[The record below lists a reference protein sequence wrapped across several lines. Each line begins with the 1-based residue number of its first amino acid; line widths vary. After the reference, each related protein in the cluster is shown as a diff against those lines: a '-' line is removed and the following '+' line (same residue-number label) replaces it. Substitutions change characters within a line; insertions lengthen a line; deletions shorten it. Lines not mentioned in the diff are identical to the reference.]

1 MDVYFHKKPPK
12 LSLIFCSAIIGILPL
27 KNFAEET
34 ELDAIKIT
42 GKDEPL
48 GEISAKKLMRV
59 PGSGNDPLRAIEAL
73 PGVVFSSGRESAPA
87 VRGSSPED
95 NRYFIDFMPVQ
106 NIFHL
111 DGSSLL
117 NDNVV
122 DSFKL
127 EAAAFGAEYNDATGA
142 VIAATS
148 RAPYSDQKQAI
159 IDFSLL
165 RASILLESPITEN
178 QSAYLSVRQSLFQY
192 YIENFLDDEEFEFTT
207 VPEYFDYQGKYDI
220 RLQNNGNISIQAIG
234 SKDKAGLLFAE
245 DSDEVQQ
252 DPGLSGGIDFNSQ
265 FHSQGIA
272 WSNDFNNGSDAIISF
287 SHMESDFDFSIGT
300 ANKLTA
306 TANDYYLRSNLNQP
320 LGLNHSLKIGTEI
333 LQRHIEFDGDLT
345 APPCDELKPD
355 CQIAD
360 AQERI
365 ISKDKLVINNYDV
378 YLSDEWFIH
387 PRLSLTP
394 GVTWSS
400 DDYTDQVFT
409 QPKLKARWEFVDF
422 MWLNAG
428 WGEYHKFT
436 DNFGQVAKGFGN
448 PELDQPKS
456 NHYTLGF
463 EQQIDESLLWK
474 FDTYYKTFD
483 DIIVSTP
490 DQTNYP
496 DLTDEEYLALPRYTN
511 DADGDA
517 YGFEF
522 FVNKNMT
529 DDWYGW
535 LSVAYSETRRRN
547 KLTGEDFKY
556 NYDQPWIIN
565 LVSSYE
571 LNEDWTLGLKW
582 RYQSGQLVTPV
593 VDTEPAQTLDGEEYV
608 NPIYGELNSE
618 RLPAY
623 HKLDARLDRSYQYTS
638 WKMDLYIEAL
648 NLYNRANV
656 TGYEYNGDYTEREDV
671 TDLPL
676 ILSFGIKAYL

>member
-1 MDVYFHKKPPK
+1 MTSRAASTAYA
-12 LSLIFCSAIIGILPL
+12 LIITSIALPINSALG
-27 KNFAEET
+27 NESEA
-34 ELDAIKIT
+34 ELDNVRIT
-42 GKDEPL
+42 AKDEPL
-48 GEISAKKLMRV
+48 SEISAKKLVKV

-73 PGVVFSSGRESAPA
+73 PGVTFTNGRSSEPA

-122 DSFKL
+122 ESFKL
-127 EAAAFGAEYNDATGA
+127 EAAAFDAEYNDATGA

-148 RAPYSDQKQAI
+148 RAPYLDQKQAI

-165 RASILLESPITEN
+165 KASLLVESPITEN

-192 YIENFLDDEEFEFTT
+192 YIENFLDDEDFEFTT
-207 VPEYFDYQGKYDI
+207 VPEYFDYQGKYYIKLSDSSD
-220 RLQNNGNISIQAIG
+220 ISIQAIG

-245 DSDEVQQ
+245 DSDEVLQ
-252 DPGLSGGIDFNSQ
+252 DPGLSGGIDFESQ

-272 WSNDFNNGSDAIISF
+272 WNKDFIDGSDAIVSF

-300 ANKLTA
+300 ENKLTA
-306 TANDYYLRSNLNQP
+306 KAHDYYLRSQFNTP
-320 LGLNHSLKIGTEI
+320 VSLNHTLKVGTEI
-333 LQRHIEFDGDLT
+333 LERRIKFDGDLS

-355 CQIAD
+355 CKIAD
-360 AQERI
+360 GQERI
-365 ISKDKLVINNYDV
+365 VSQDSLVIYNYDV
-378 YLSDEWFIH
+378 YLSDEWFVT

-394 GVTWSS
+394 GVLWST
-400 DDYTDQVFT
+400 DDYSEQVFT
-409 QPKLKARWEFVDF
+409 QPKLKARWEFIDF

-436 DNFGQVAKGFGN
+436 NNFGQVAKGFGN
-448 PELDQPKS
+448 PELDQPTAI
-456 NHYTLGF
+456 HYNLGL
-463 EQQIDESLLWK
+463 EQQIDDSLLWK
-474 FDTYYKTFD
+474 LDTYYKKLD
-483 DIIVSTP
+483 DIVVSTP
-490 DQTNYP
+490 DKDTYYP
-496 DLTDEEYLALPRYTN
+496 DLTVTEYLELPRYTN

-522 FVNKNMT
+522 FVNKDMT
-529 DDWYGW
+529 EDWYGW
-535 LSVAYSETRRRN
+535 LSIAYSETRRKN
-547 KLTGEDFKY
+547 NLTGEDFKY

-571 LNEDWTLGLKW
+571 LNQDWTLGLKW

-593 VDTEPAQTLDGEEYV
+593 VGTTNETTTDGVDYV
-608 NPIYGELNSE
+608 SPVYGDLNSR
-618 RLPAY
+618 RLPSY
-623 HKLDARLDRSYQYTS
+623 HKLDARLDRTYQYTS

-656 TGYEYNGDYTEREDV
+656 TDYEYNGDYTERENV

-676 ILSFGIKAYL
+676 IVSFGIKAYL